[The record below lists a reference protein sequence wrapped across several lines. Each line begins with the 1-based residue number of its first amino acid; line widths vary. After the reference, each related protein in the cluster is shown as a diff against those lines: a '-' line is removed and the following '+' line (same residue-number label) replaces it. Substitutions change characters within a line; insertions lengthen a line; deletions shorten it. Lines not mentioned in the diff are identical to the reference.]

1 MKKKISTFAEQTILS
16 VFLLLAALFV
26 ETLIF
31 ILMLYKNGQI
41 KLQSAVFDLVISFT
55 VLSIICLAFYSSVL
69 EPYMKSRR
77 LFKRFITE
85 QTTYEE
91 LFEGKYQLFPE
102 MRPTLELFNK
112 LLDKKN
118 AIQLSTKQAEFL
130 ALQNQIN
137 PHFLYNTL
145 EAIRGDALCAGIEN
159 IAEITEALSTF
170 FRYTITETGNLV
182 TLENELENVENYF
195 MIQQYRFGE
204 KLKMEIHLP
213 EGEADV
219 LQLQFPKLTLQP
231 IIENAIFHG
240 LEGKAEGGTIII
252 DVETTP
258 DKVLVSVRD
267 DGVGIPEDALDSI
280 NRKLDQIPASYVNED
295 KKKRG
300 SIALNNVC
308 RRIKLLFGEEYG
320 IHIFSIV
327 NFGTDVRINIPI
339 IKSKGQFE
347 NERRDAGH

>member
-1 MKKKISTFAEQTILS
+1 MRKRDSTFAEQTLVLSFVLLTILFIETIALINVIYKTGGISPHSLFFILITVIS
-16 VFLLLAALFV
+16 VFLILYMLFGSYIL
-26 ETLIF
+26 TPYRRYRKLFQKF
-31 ILMLYKNGQI
+31 INGQ
-41 KLQSAVFDLVISFT
+41 
-55 VLSIICLAFYSSVL
+55 
-69 EPYMKSRR
+69 
-77 LFKRFITE
+77 
-85 QTTYEE
+85 TYKE
-91 LFEGKYQLFPE
+91 LFDGNYQLFPE
-102 MRPTLELFNK
+102 MKPTLERFDK
-112 LLDKKN
+112 MLDKQN
-118 AIQLSTKQAEFL
+118 AIELSTKQAEFL

-145 EAIRGDALCAGIEN
+145 EAIRGDALCAGMEN
-159 IAEITEALSTF
+159 LAEITEALSTF

-195 MIQQYRFGE
+195 IIQQYRFGE
-204 KLKMEIHLP
+204 KLKMEVNLP
-213 EGEADV
+213 EGEPDV

-258 DKVLVSVRD
+258 DKVLVSIRD
-267 DGVGIPEDALDSI
+267 DGVGIPEEALDKI
-280 NRKLDQIPASYVNED
+280 NKKLDLVSVSYINED

-327 NFGTDVRINIPI
+327 NVGTDVHINIPMI
-339 IKSKGQFE
+339 RPKK
-347 NERRDAGH
+347 D

>member
-1 MKKKISTFAEQTILS
+1 MKKKMSTFAERTILF
-16 VFLLLAALFV
+16 VFVLLAALSV
-26 ETLIF
+26 ETVILIT
-31 ILMLYKNGQI
+31 LLYKNGAI
-41 KLQSAVFDLVISFT
+41 KLQSLVFILLISFI
-55 VLSIICLAFYSSVL
+55 VLLITCMVFNGFVL
-69 EPYMKSRR
+69 VPYEKCRK
-77 LFKRFITE
+77 LFHKFING
-85 QTTYEE
+85 QTYKE
-91 LFEGKYQLFPE
+91 LFDGEYQVFPE
-102 MRPTLELFNK
+102 MRPALERFDK
-112 LLDKKN
+112 LLDKQN
-118 AIQLSTKQAEFL
+118 VIQLSTKQAEFL

-145 EAIRGDALCAGIEN
+145 EAIRGDALCAGLEN

-213 EGEADV
+213 DGEMDV

-258 DKVLVSVRD
+258 DKVLVSIRD
-267 DGVGIPEDALDSI
+267 DGVGIQEEALEGI
-280 NRKLDQIPASYVNED
+280 NKKLDHVSVSYVSED
-295 KKKRG
+295 KKKRD

-320 IHIFSIV
+320 IHIFSMV
-327 NFGTDVRINIPI
+327 DMGTDVRISIPI
-339 IKSKGQFE
+339 IKSQREF
-347 NERRDAGH
+347 

>member
-1 MKKKISTFAEQTILS
+1 MRKRDSTFAEQTLVLSFVLLTILFIETIALINVIYKTGGISPHSLFFILITVIS
-16 VFLLLAALFV
+16 VFLILYMLFGSYIL
-26 ETLIF
+26 TPYRRYRKLFQKF
-31 ILMLYKNGQI
+31 INGQ
-41 KLQSAVFDLVISFT
+41 
-55 VLSIICLAFYSSVL
+55 
-69 EPYMKSRR
+69 
-77 LFKRFITE
+77 
-85 QTTYEE
+85 TYKE
-91 LFEGKYQLFPE
+91 LFDGNYQLFPE
-102 MRPTLELFNK
+102 MKPTLERFDK
-112 LLDKKN
+112 MLDKQN
-118 AIQLSTKQAEFL
+118 AIELSTKQAEFL

-145 EAIRGDALCAGIEN
+145 EAIRGDALCAGMEN
-159 IAEITEALSTF
+159 LAEITEALSTF

-195 MIQQYRFGE
+195 IIQQYRFGE
-204 KLKMEIHLP
+204 KLKMEVNLP
-213 EGEADV
+213 EGEPDV

-258 DKVLVSVRD
+258 DKVLVSIRD
-267 DGVGIPEDALDSI
+267 DGVGIPEEALDKI
-280 NRKLDQIPASYVNED
+280 NRKLDLVSVSYINED

-327 NFGTDVRINIPI
+327 NVGTDVHINIPMI
-339 IKSKGQFE
+339 RPKK
-347 NERRDAGH
+347 D

>member
-1 MKKKISTFAEQTILS
+1 MKKKFSTFADQTILS
-16 VFLLLAALFV
+16 CLVLLAALFA
-26 ETLIF
+26 ETVVLIA
-31 ILMLYKNGQI
+31 ILYKNGGI
-41 KLQSAVFDLVISFT
+41 RPQSLFFILTICTAVFLI
-55 VLSIICLAFYSSVL
+55 LYI
-69 EPYMKSRR
+69 
-77 LFKRFITE
+77 LFNRFILVPYGRYRSLFQKFING
-85 QTTYEE
+85 QTYKE
-91 LFEGKYQLFPE
+91 LFGGDYQLFPE
-102 MRPTLELFNK
+102 MRPALECFDK
-112 LLDKKN
+112 LLDKQN
-118 AIQLSTKQAEFL
+118 LIQLSTKQAEFL

-145 EAIRGDALCAGIEN
+145 EAIRGDALCTGLEN

-213 EGEADV
+213 EGETDV
-219 LQLQFPKLTLQP
+219 LQLQLPKLTIQP

-240 LEGKAEGGTIII
+240 LEGKAEGGTVTI

-258 DKVLVSVRD
+258 DKVLVSIRD
-267 DGVGIPEDALDSI
+267 DGVGIPEDALDKI
-280 NRKLDQIPASYVNED
+280 NKKLDHVSVSYINED

-300 SIALNNVC
+300 SIALHNVC

-327 NFGTDVRINIPI
+327 NVGTDVHINIPI
-339 IKSKGQFE
+339 IKSKRE
-347 NERRDAGH
+347 I